1 MIKFG
6 KAVTFFIIIA
16 VLFSCKDGI
25 YVDAKAN
32 HERYGVNG
40 YVGASTC
47 IECHKEEYASWE
59 GSHHEL
65 AMQIANDST
74 VLGDFNNVE
83 ANIDGVNYFFYKE
96 SNQFFIRVKEIDA
109 TEKEYKIGYTF
120 GVVPL
125 QQYLVDFDKGRKQ
138 VLRVT
143 WDVLKNEW
151 YHQYKGDQIKPDDW
165 LHWTQGAQNWNTM
178 CAECHSTN
186 LEKNYDLD
194 TDSFQTTY
202 AEINVACE
210 SCHGPAKNHNEWAAN
225 DPTGENF
232 YILNGLSQDEQ
243 INQCASCHARRVKLT
258 ATLEPGEKFEDQ
270 YMVQNLTNNYYHG
283 DGQIREED
291 FVLGSFMQSKMY
303 KEGVMCSNCHN
314 PHSLELKFDGNQLCL
329 QCHVPADYDTK
340 SHHFHEENTEAG
352 LCINCHMTGEIYM
365 GNDFRRD
372 HSFRIPRPDQSDEY
386 GTPNACNQ
394 CHDDKTNS
402 WASNVV
408 KEWYGSE
415 RAAYFSDELLLSTHN
430 ELKPEERRKL
440 EEFVVDYNKP
450 DIARATVIENLNF
463 TTESDYE
470 VLMRVLRDSSAI
482 VKYQALMKF
491 RPLSPEIR
499 TSIAIEHLKDS
510 IKLVRVGAAQLI
522 VGVDENNFN
531 ASDKIDRNKSL
542 EELETMLFSSA
553 DFSTGR
559 MQLGDYYFQKGDF
572 NKAITHYKM
581 ALQKDR
587 LLTPVYSNLATAY
600 SILKDYAKVSET
612 LDEWIEIEPNV
623 GRPHYLRGLLYFE
636 TEKFTEA
643 ISELKIAIKLDP
655 NDTRSMYNIATYYYQ
670 DNKDLPLAEKY
681 AKDALKIE
689 PENGNYKYL
698 LALIYQNTGR
708 IEQAEKIMKELNP
721 S

>member
-6 KAVTFFIIIA
+6 KSVVFFIFIA
-16 VLFSCKDGI
+16 VLFSCKDET
-25 YVDAKAN
+25 YVEAKAN
-32 HERYGVNG
+32 HERFGANG

-47 IECHKEEYASWE
+47 IECHKEEYASWK

-96 SNQFFIRVKEIDA
+96 SNEFFVRIKEIDA

-125 QQYLVDFDKGRKQ
+125 QQYLVDFNNGRKQ

-143 WDVLKNEW
+143 WDALKKQW

-194 TDSFQTTY
+194 TDSFHTTY

-225 DPTGENF
+225 DPTGKNF

-243 INQCASCHARRVKLT
+243 INQCSTCHARRVKLT
-258 ATLEPGEKFEDQ
+258 PTFVPGEKFEDQ
-270 YMVQNLTNNYYHG
+270 YMVQNLTTNYYHG
-283 DGQIREED
+283 DGQIKEED

-303 KEGVMCSNCHN
+303 GAGVMCSNCHN
-314 PHSLELKFDGNQLCL
+314 PHSLELKFEGNQLCL

-340 SHHFHEENTEAG
+340 SHHFHEEKTEAS

-365 GNDFRRD
+365 GIDYRRD

-386 GTPNACNQ
+386 GTPNACTQ

-402 WASNVV
+402 WATNVV

-415 RAAYFSDELLLSTHN
+415 RAAYFSDEMLLSTH
-430 ELKPEERRKL
+430 EDLKPDERREL
-440 EEFVVDYNKP
+440 EEFIVDYKKP
-450 DIARATVIENLNF
+450 AIARATVIENLNF
-463 TTESDYE
+463 RTESDYQ
-470 VLMRVLRDSSAI
+470 VLMSVLRDSSAI

-491 RPLSPEIR
+491 RPLPPEIR
-499 TSIAIEHLKDS
+499 TSIALEHLKDS

-522 VGVDENNFN
+522 VDVDENSFN
-531 ASDKIDRNKSL
+531 ATDKIARTKSL

-600 SILKDYAKVSET
+600 SILKDYIGANETLEKWIELEPKVS
-612 LDEWIEIEPNV
+612 
-623 GRPHYLRGLLYFE
+623 RPHYLKGLLYFE
-636 TEKFTEA
+636 TEKFSEA
-643 ISELKIAIKLDP
+643 ISELKLAIKLDP
-655 NDTRSMYNIATYYYQ
+655 NDTRAMYNIATYYYQ
-670 DNKDLPLAEKY
+670 DNKDLALAEKY
-681 AKDALKIE
+681 AKDALKIQ
-689 PENGNYKYL
+689 PENGDFKYL
-698 LALIYQNTGR
+698 LALIYQNLGQT
-708 IEQAEKIMKELNP
+708 EKAEKIMKELNP